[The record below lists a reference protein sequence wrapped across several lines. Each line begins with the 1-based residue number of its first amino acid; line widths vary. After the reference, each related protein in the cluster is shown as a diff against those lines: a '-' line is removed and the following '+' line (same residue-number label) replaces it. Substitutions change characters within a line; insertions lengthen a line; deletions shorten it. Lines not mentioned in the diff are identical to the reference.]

1 MEKILLEFVSGT
13 QKLEMINFAAKL
25 SQIVLTIRVDLSMR
39 SKRNTGIL
47 LVLNLFVRLSK
58 PLTHNSGG

>member
-13 QKLEMINFAAKL
+13 QKLEMINFAVKL
-25 SQIVLTIRVDLSMR
+25 SQIVLTIRIDLPMR
-39 SKRNTGIL
+39 SKRNTGIF

-58 PLTHNSGG
+58 PK